1 MPPPSQLSAA
11 AMHVTIE
18 RLGQRQLATNIVS
31 LISNLDDTLIYAI
44 LATIALTT

>member
-18 RLGQRQLATNIVS
+18 RLGQRQLATKVVS
-31 LISNLDDTLIYAI
+31 LKSNPNNTSIYAI
-44 LATIALTT
+44 LVPIALTT